1 MKSFG
6 VCVGLVVGLTSVPA
20 LAASAFNVAQ
30 ATPAAPAAAPPAAAA
45 PAPAPAA
52 VAPAETAR
60 PALAA
65 TPVKPR
71 AKAKAKA
78 PAGKKVPSAV
88 SIENKSH
95 STLKSL
101 QISLPGEQGKTV
113 GKLDK
118 EVLAGKAARVVLKGA
133 KGCEYKVAWELEEG
147 PGEGDVDLC
156 GDHKIVVTE

>member
-6 VCVGLVVGLTSVPA
+6 VCVGLVVGLTSLPA
-20 LAASAFNVAQ
+20 LASSAFNVAQ
-30 ATPAAPAAAPPAAAA
+30 ATPPAPAAALPEPAAPAAAT
-45 PAPAPAA
+45 
-52 VAPAETAR
+52 PAETAR
-60 PALAA
+60 RAAAAKPAKA
-65 TPVKPR
+65 R
-71 AKAKAKA
+71 AKAKAKT

-101 QISLPGEQGKTV
+101 KISLPGEQGKTV

-118 EVLAGKAARVVLKGA
+118 EVVAGKAARVVLKGA
-133 KGCEYKVAWELEEG
+133 NGCEYKVIWELEDG

-156 GDHKIVVTE
+156 GDHKIVVTD

>member
-30 ATPAAPAAAPPAAAA
+30 ATPA
-45 PAPAPAA
+45 APAA

>member
-6 VCVGLVVGLTSVPA
+6 VCVGLVLGLASLPA
-20 LAASAFNVAQ
+20 LAASAFDLAQ
-30 ATPAAPAAAPPAAAA
+30 ATPPASPAPAAAPPAAPPPVAA
-45 PAPAPAA
+45 PAATAPPAA
-52 VAPAETAR
+52 
-60 PALAA
+60 AA
-65 TPVKPR
+65 AAAKPK

-118 EVLAGKAARVVLKGA
+118 EVVAGKTARVVLKGA
-133 KGCEYKVAWELEEG
+133 KGCEYKVKWELEDG

>member
-30 ATPAAPAAAPPAAAA
+30 ATPAAPAAAPPAAA
-45 PAPAPAA
+45 APAPAA

>member
-1 MKSFG
+1 MKSLG
-6 VCVGLVVGLTSVPA
+6 VCVGLLVGLTSFPA
-20 LAASAFNVAQ
+20 LAASAFDVAQ
-30 ATPAAPAAAPPAAAA
+30 GSPAAPAAAPPPPAAA
-45 PAPAPAA
+45 PAATAPPAA
-52 VAPAETAR
+52 TV
-60 PALAA
+60 AA
-65 TPVKPR
+65 TKPK

-101 QISLPGEQGKTV
+101 QISLPGEQGKTI

-118 EVLAGKAARVVLKGA
+118 EVVAGKTARVVLRGA
-133 KGCEYKVAWELEEG
+133 KGCEYKVTWELEDG

-156 GDHKIVVTE
+156 GDPKIVVTE

>member
-6 VCVGLVVGLTSVPA
+6 VCVGLVVGLTSHPA
-20 LAASAFNVAQ
+20 LAGSAFNVAQ
-30 ATPAAPAAAPPAAAA
+30 ATPPAPAAAPPEPAA
-45 PAPAPAA
+45 PAAA
-52 VAPAETAR
+52 TPAETAR
-60 PALAA
+60 RAAAAKPAKA
-65 TPVKPR
+65 R
-71 AKAKAKA
+71 AKAKAKT

-101 QISLPGEQGKTV
+101 KISLPGEQGKTV

-118 EVLAGKAARVVLKGA
+118 EVVAGKAARVVLKGA
-133 KGCEYKVAWELEEG
+133 NGCEYKVIWELEDG

-156 GDHKIVVTE
+156 GDHKIVVTD